1 MDIPK
6 DELKKF
12 QGLLRENSQDQY
24 INLQPI
30 QRGGI
35 LPPESRKTLLSFGD
49 GYSMCDFCLKG
60 RLDTIEKPPISRF
73 LDLFAKWIDMD
84 VSMPTGASR
93 IAKKIIMQQ
102 LASKVDPGVTPV
114 LVVDALAHYSTYVAA
129 ESAGVEIIEVP
140 HSGYPE
146 FKLDT
151 DKYAETI
158 DQVLD
163 DRGKQVIATLLTHAD
178 YLYGNV
184 TSPQAV
190 GKICMEKGVPFIVN
204 GAYTVGI
211 MPFSGK
217 QCGADFVT
225 ASGHKSMAASG
236 PIGMLSC
243 SAEYQDL
250 LFPRSSIK
258 GNWSGRTFK
267 RKITTLIGCPSV
279 YGAPLATLMSSFVHV
294 VERTRPENWE
304 REKDNA
310 RLLAEALLRI
320 DGVKMLGVH
329 PHEHTLMQFETAPFK
344 AVSENAP
351 KKGFFLYNELKAR
364 GIVGIFPGMVKS
376 MKLNTYSL
384 TKAQVEHVAKSFIEI
399 AEKYGCTVN

>member
-1 MDIPK
+1 MDITK

-60 RLDTIEKPPISRF
+60 RIDTIEKPAIGEF
-73 LDLFAKWIDMD
+73 LQLFARWIDMD

-93 IAKKIIMQQ
+93 LAKKIIIQQ
-102 LASKVDPGVTPV
+102 LAMKVDPAIKPI

-129 ESAGVEIIEVP
+129 ESAGVEIVEVP
-140 HSGYPE
+140 HNGYPE
-146 FKLDT
+146 FKIDP

-163 DRGKQVIATLLTHAD
+163 DRNKQVIAALLTHAD

-184 TSPQAV
+184 TSPEQI
-190 GKICMEKGVPFIVN
+190 GKICKEKGVPFIVN

-211 MPFSGK
+211 MPFSGR

-225 ASGHKSMAASG
+225 ASGHKSMASSG
-236 PIGMLSC
+236 PIGMLSY

-267 RKITTLIGCPSV
+267 SKITTLIGCPSV
-279 YGAPLATLMSSFVHV
+279 YGAPLATLMSSFAHV
-294 VERTRPENWE
+294 VERTKPDNWE
-304 REKDNA
+304 REKENA
-310 RLLAEALLRI
+310 RLLADTLLRI
-320 DGVKMLGVH
+320 EGVKMLGVQ
-329 PHEHTLMQFETAPFK
+329 PHEHTLMQFETAPFMEV
-344 AVSENAP
+344 ANNAP

-376 MKLNTYSL
+376 MKLNTYGL
-384 TKAQVEHVAKSFIEI
+384 TRAQVEYVGQSIIEI
-399 AEKYGCTVN
+399 AEKYGCTIN

>member
-1 MDIPK
+1 MDIIK
-6 DELKKF
+6 DELRKF

-35 LPPESRKTLLSFGD
+35 LPPESKKTLLSFGD

-60 RLDTIEKPPISRF
+60 RLDMIEKPAISQF
-73 LDLFAKWIDMD
+73 LQLFARWVDMD

-93 IAKKIIMQQ
+93 QAKKIILQQ
-102 LASKVDPGVTPV
+102 LASKVESGVAPV

-129 ESAGVEIIEVP
+129 ESAGVEIVEVP
-140 HSGYPE
+140 HEGYPD
-146 FKLDT
+146 FKIDP

-158 DQVLD
+158 DQARD
-163 DRGKQVIATLLTHAD
+163 DRNKQVIAALITHAD
-178 YLYGNV
+178 YLYGNI
-184 TSPQAV
+184 TSPEAV
-190 GKICMEKGVPFIVN
+190 GKICKDKGVPFIVN

-211 MPFSGK
+211 MPFSGR

-225 ASGHKSMAASG
+225 ASGHKSMASSG

-279 YGAPLATLMSSFVHV
+279 YGAPLATLMSSFAHV

-304 REKDNA
+304 REKENA
-310 RLLAEALLRI
+310 RLLADALLRI
-320 DGVKMLGVH
+320 DGVKMLGMQ
-329 PHEHTLMQFETAPFK
+329 PHEHTLMQFETKPFMDV
-344 AVSENAP
+344 ANNAP
-351 KKGFFLYNELKAR
+351 KKGFFLYNELKTR

-376 MKLNTYSL
+376 MKLNTYGL
-384 TKAQVEHVAKSFIEI
+384 TTAQVEHVAKSFIEI